1 MRPLWRAGL
10 RGPLLPTAVAARNC
24 LPRRRT
30 ELSHRK
36 LFPLPPSQR
45 PGQPVP
51 PAQPD
56 APSPEASPGS
66 AGASRL
72 HHLVGPFTAC
82 HAAWTWRSACL
93 SVLCQEG
100 LVAASQLSVSPATD
114 SGERWVGPQEH
125 GLMGFSFSS
134 KTIST
139 PSHLTPRRLPRRSDA
154 AGMWVKVHAC
164 WPAPEPSPS
173 TRRAGERGR
182 AASVHVTE
190 G

>member
-1 MRPLWRAGL
+1 MESWSAWPAPTDGRRREELSSPAPDGAEPQEALPAAALPAPRPACPARSARCPLPGSLSGL
-10 RGPLLPTAVAARNC
+10 GWCFSSAPFSWAFYRLSRGLDLAVSLPVGPLPGGPGGGITAQCVSSDRQWGAVGGSSGAR
-24 LPRRRT
+24 
-30 ELSHRK
+30 
-36 LFPLPPSQR
+36 
-45 PGQPVP
+45 
-51 PAQPD
+51 
-56 APSPEASPGS
+56 PE
-66 AGASRL
+66 
-72 HHLVGPFTAC
+72 
-82 HAAWTWRSACL
+82 
-93 SVLCQEG
+93 
-100 LVAASQLSVSPATD
+100 
-114 SGERWVGPQEH
+114 
-125 GLMGFSFSS
+125 GFSFSS